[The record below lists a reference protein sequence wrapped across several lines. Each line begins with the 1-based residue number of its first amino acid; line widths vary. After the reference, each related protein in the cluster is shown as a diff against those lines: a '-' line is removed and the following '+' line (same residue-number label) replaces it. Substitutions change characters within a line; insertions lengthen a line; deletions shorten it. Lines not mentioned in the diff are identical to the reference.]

1 MSTSTHMRPRRFVVI
16 DLVSRERNGQAS
28 AICHASE
35 GCSTRNWETSD
46 AALDPPKDTVS
57 LSVPQIVSNSSTI
70 LGSALASHTNCE
82 WAKEYLR
89 ASISAGPTTQSLVRV
104 RVLYHSQLCSRE

>member
-1 MSTSTHMRPRRFVVI
+1 VSASTHMRPRRFVVI
-16 DLVSRERNGQAS
+16 DLVSRYGQAP
-28 AICHASE
+28 AIYHASE
-35 GCSTRNWETSD
+35 GCSTLNWETSD

-70 LGSALASHTNCE
+70 LGSAFASHTNCE

-89 ASISAGPTTQSLVRV
+89 SQYKRCTDNAVTCACASAPSLAIV
-104 RVLYHSQLCSRE
+104 Q